1 MMKPIIFTAAFVFV
15 SAVAGEAMAA
25 SCSGTQITD
34 SLGTNETATVTFSG
48 VTNNKT
54 VTVAGLTLTGST
66 SLYNTAAAVATAF
79 SGKLDGIAP
88 GGNFSGSLS
97 GWNAGTSSGASVTFT
112 SSTTG
117 NVTPNISTG
126 GTSPPSSVSTTDGT
140 TGAGVTLST
149 LLTGNSMCQTANEIA
164 QEQHVSGGVLQDYK
178 KGPVSTS
185 DKTTQIGT
193 WLISGTGVNTIVRY
207 TYGSTS
213 YDYNVFL
220 ASGTAGASGSTYE
233 FCTSGTLKAT
243 ATYRPGFGNTGSYA
257 PVCP

>member
-1 MMKPIIFTAAFVFV
+1 M
-15 SAVAGEAMAA
+15 AGEAMAV
-25 SCSGTQITD
+25 CSGTQITD
-34 SLGTNETATVTFSG
+34 SLSTHEIANVTFVG
-48 VTNNKT
+48 VTNNKN
-54 VTVAGLTLTGST
+54 VTVAGLTLNGNT
-66 SLYNTAAAVATAF
+66 SLYNSAANVATAF
-79 SGKLDGIAP
+79 SGKSNGAIP
-88 GGNFSGSLS
+88 GGDFSGSLS

-112 SSTTG
+112 SITTG
-117 NVTPNISTG
+117 NVTNISTG